1 MAEPQPAPP
10 TRTENTPARVEAA
23 RPPQPPALPRASAQN
38 EESAIR
44 ETLQRYRAAYEGL
57 SPDAVKTV
65 YPAINVA
72 GLAGVFKD
80 YVSLKMTID
89 IEKVQIAQDGRT
101 ATVTASV
108 TNIPIVKVGKAT
120 TSQRKTTYVLRKTG
134 TSWSIESIR

>member
-1 MAEPQPAPP
+1 M
-10 TRTENTPARVEAA
+10 
-23 RPPQPPALPRASAQN
+23 
-38 EESAIR
+38 
-44 ETLQRYRAAYEGL
+44 
-57 SPDAVKTV
+57 KTV

-108 TNIPIVKVGKAT
+108 TNIPVVKVGKAT
-120 TSQRKTTYVLRKTG
+120 TSQRKTTYALRKTG
-134 TSWSIESIR
+134 ASWSIESIR